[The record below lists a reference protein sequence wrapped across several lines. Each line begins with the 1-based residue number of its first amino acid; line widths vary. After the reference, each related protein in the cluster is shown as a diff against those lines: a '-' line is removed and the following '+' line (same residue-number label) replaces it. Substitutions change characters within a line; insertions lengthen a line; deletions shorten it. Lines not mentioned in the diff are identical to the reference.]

1 MISRT
6 ARRRLLIL
14 GFWPLFGAFSG
25 LQIQISMLSHRHSWL
40 AVISYQVL
48 VWSLWIPI
56 TLAIG
61 ALLRRQPFRGVT
73 PQAVVVHAAF
83 ALVLAIAH
91 VVAWVAAELI
101 MVPYDFRNPT
111 PAEFWPRFAHVG
123 FYQVPIELVLYGLV
137 VLAFSVDETSARVRE
152 HERKAAQLETSLA
165 QARLHA
171 LELQTQPHFLFNTL
185 NGIAA
190 LVRAGQPREALTMIG
205 GLSDLLR
212 YALDRAGG
220 GTVPLEDEAKTV
232 ERYLEI
238 QSLRFPNRL
247 TFEVHVDPGA
257 ARAAVPALL
266 LQPLVEN
273 AVRHG
278 LSRSE
283 APGRIDVLAER
294 RGECVAIE
302 IFNTGRLEAARR
314 NGIGITNTVARLSQL
329 HGERAS
335 FELAEH
341 DGGVVARVQLPWSE
355 AR

>member
-1 MISRT
+1 MIARA
-6 ARRRLLIL
+6 ARRRLLIFT
-14 GFWPLFGAFSG
+14 FWPLFGAFSG
-25 LQIQISMLSHRHSWL
+25 LLIQISMLSHHHSWL

-61 ALLRRQPFRGVT
+61 ALLREASLRRFT
-73 PQAVVVHAAF
+73 PAAVVLHAAA
-83 ALVLAIAH
+83 ALVFGITH
-91 VVAWVAAELI
+91 VAAWIAIELI
-101 MVPYDFRNPT
+101 LVPYDFMNPT
-111 PAEFWPRFAHVG
+111 AFLPRFVHVG
-123 FYQVPIELVLYGLV
+123 YYQVPIEMVLYGLV
-137 VLAFSVDETSARVRE
+137 VLAYLVDEASARARE

-165 QARLHA
+165 EARLHA

-220 GTVPLEDEAKTV
+220 GMVPLEEEAMTV
-232 ERYLEI
+232 RRYLEI
-238 QSLRFPNRL
+238 QSLRFPDRL
-247 TFEVHVDPGA
+247 TYDVQVDPGA

-278 LSRSE
+278 LSLSD
-283 APGRIDVLAER
+283 APGRIALQAER
-294 RGECVAIE
+294 RGDRVAIE
-302 IFNTGRLEAARR
+302 IFNTGRLDASRK
-314 NGIGITNTVARLSQL
+314 NGIGLSNTMARLAQL
-329 HGERAS
+329 HGEQAS

-341 DGGVVARVQLPWSE
+341 DGGVMARVTLPWRE